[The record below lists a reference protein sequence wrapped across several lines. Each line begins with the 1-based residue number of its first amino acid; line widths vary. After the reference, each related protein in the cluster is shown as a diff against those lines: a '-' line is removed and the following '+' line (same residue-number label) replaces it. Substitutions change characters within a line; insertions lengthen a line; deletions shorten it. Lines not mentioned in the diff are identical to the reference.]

1 MLGPVYSCSCDD
13 AGVGNYSQASLMSQ
27 CQRKC
32 WRASPALFLSN
43 YCFTFS
49 KTTEDTLFIMT
60 VRFNDVKMLPGR
72 LLGLPRQCR
81 RWITSIASLPWCHF
95 AAVWSIFS
103 QLPNYVLADRRR
115 TPRTKWQKQRKSWRK
130 STRSSKSLEENCPTD
145 FCSVMWGYVC
155 SWISDLLISSLSNRR
170 KQRLQPRW

>member
-13 AGVGNYSQASLMSQ
+13 AGMGNYSQASLMSQ

-32 WRASPALFLSN
+32 WRAFPALFLPN

-49 KTTEDTLFIMT
+49 KTTEDTLFIMS

-81 RWITSIASLPWCHF
+81 HWISSVASLPWYHF
-95 AAVWSIFS
+95 AAVWSILFS
-103 QLPNYVLADRRR
+103 SAQFCFFFFLADRRR
-115 TPRTKWQKQRKSWRK
+115 TPRTMWQKQRKSWRK

-145 FCSVMWGYVC
+145 FCSVMWGYLC
-155 SWISDLLISSLSNRR
+155 SVISDLLISSLSNRWKER
-170 KQRLQPRW
+170 S